1 MSTLS
6 VEEQDDLKRQFF
18 FKLFDIAFEAI
29 KEERQQLEKHL
40 ESKGQLLNKCDKGVY
55 PHNQNEV
62 SIDQLLTCDDVA
74 KKYGVKIV
82 TVWAWIRS
90 KKLNAIQIG
99 KAYRIYPEA
108 LKEFEATR
116 TTKVSR

>member
-6 VEEQDDLKRQFF
+6 VEEQEDLKRQFF

-29 KEERQQLEKHL
+29 KEERQELEKHL
-40 ESKGQLLNKCDKGVY
+40 KSLNKCNNGVY
-55 PHNQNEV
+55 SHNQNE
-62 SIDQLLTCDDVA
+62 ICLDQLLTCDDVA

-116 TTKVSR
+116 TTK